1 MTPEEKEQIEK
12 EDLALPYTENLEK
25 HLQFIR
31 ERISELRLQEGLS
44 ERALSLDIGKGTSYI
59 QQVTNG
65 IMKPTLVP
73 LFQLCER
80 FHVEPAEFFDPDFH
94 NPTLLHEA
102 MEALKGLDEE
112 DLIQMTVLMR
122 KLGRQG

>member
-65 IMKPTLVP
+65 IMKPT
-73 LFQLCER
+73 
-80 FHVEPAEFFDPDFH
+80 
-94 NPTLLHEA
+94 
-102 MEALKGLDEE
+102 
-112 DLIQMTVLMR
+112 
-122 KLGRQG
+122 

>member
-31 ERISELRLQEGLS
+31 ERISELQLAGGI
-44 ERALSLDIGKGTSYI
+44 IGKGFELGYWKRHILYPAGNQRDYETDFGSSVSI
-59 QQVTNG
+59 MRTLSCGTRG
-65 IMKPTLVP
+65 I
-73 LFQLCER
+73 FC
-80 FHVEPAEFFDPDFH
+80 PDFH

-102 MEALKGLDEE
+102 MEALKGLVEE
-112 DLIQMTVLMR
+112 DLIQMNR
-122 KLGRQG
+122 PHA

>member
-1 MTPEEKEQIEK
+1 M
-12 EDLALPYTENLEK
+12 
-25 HLQFIR
+25 
-31 ERISELRLQEGLS
+31 
-44 ERALSLDIGKGTSYI
+44 
-59 QQVTNG
+59 
-65 IMKPTLVP
+65 VP

-122 KLGRQG
+122 KLGRKG